1 MAYYYPCIP
10 APGMQTFAELCSFKL
25 RVEGTGRVKVQ
36 PDVAFAVLGVI
47 TENKQLALSQEE
59 NAAAVTAVLRTL
71 EGMGVSPQDIKTQ
84 SFTVSPQYDYIEGRQ
99 VFRGYRVEH
108 MLEIAI
114 RELGRVGE
122 IIDAAVRSG
131 ANQIN
136 SIRFSVSDPSLYY
149 QQALNA
155 AVDDAFA
162 KVRTLGSKLNIVVLQ
177 VPVQIIE
184 MGREPVMPVPLAYQA
199 SVPTTP
205 VQAGMIEISARI
217 EAIFVYKP
225 VIDGK

>member
-10 APGMQTFAELCSFKL
+10 APGIQTFADLCSFKM
-25 RVEGTGRVKVQ
+25 RVEGTGRIKAQ
-36 PDVAFAVLGVI
+36 PDVAFAVLGVF

-59 NAAAVTAVLRTL
+59 NAAVVTAVLRTL
-71 EGMGVSPQDIKTQ
+71 EGMGISPQDIKTQ
-84 SFTVSPQYDYIEGRQ
+84 SFTVSPQYDYIDGRQ

-114 RELGRVGE
+114 RELDRVGE
-122 IIDAAVRSG
+122 TIDAAVRSG
-131 ANQIN
+131 ANQIS

-162 KVRTLGSKLNIVVLQ
+162 KVRTLGSKLNITVLQ
-177 VPVQIIE
+177 IPVQIIE
-184 MGREPVMPVPLAYQA
+184 MGREPVIPVPLAYQA
-199 SVPTTP
+199 SVSATP
-205 VQAGMIEISARI
+205 IQAGMIEITARI
-217 EAIFVYKP
+217 ETIFVYKP
-225 VIDGK
+225 